1 MRVATGGRLP
11 SGVVAPGP
19 TAGTTPTP
27 TAHAAG
33 AGSGTADPSTL
44 LAPHTTLG
52 LGGPARRL
60 VDATTADEVVA
71 AARAA
76 DGAGEPLLL
85 VGGGSNLV
93 VGDAGWPGT
102 ALLIDHRGHHVV
114 RRDPG
119 DPGTVVL
126 HVEAGHDWD
135 ALVADTVAAGLG
147 GLECLSGIPGR
158 TGATPVQN
166 VGAYGVEVADVLVD
180 VDLYARR
187 TGRRGPVPAADLD
200 LGYRTSR
207 LKGDRNVDGEIVL
220 GVRFRLTDDG
230 LSAPIRYGELAR
242 ALDVAPGARVP
253 VAAAREA
260 VLGLRRG
267 KGMVIDPD
275 DPDSRSAGSFFTN
288 PLVDAATAAR
298 VAAVT
303 EAAGQVPVTAWP
315 QPDGRVKLSAAA
327 LIERSGVPRGHPGG
341 NAPARVSTKHT
352 LALTHR
358 GGGTTDDLL
367 ALARD
372 VRDRVRATF
381 GLELVPEP
389 VLVSCAL

>member
-1 MRVATGGRLP
+1 VP
-11 SGVVAPGP
+11 SAR
-19 TAGTTPTP
+19 
-27 TAHAAG
+27 AAG
-33 AGSGTADPSTL
+33 ATAEDTL

-60 VDATTADEVVA
+60 VHATTADEVVA

-93 VGDAGWPGT
+93 VGDAGFPGT
-102 ALLIDHRGHHVV
+102 ALLVDHRGHHEV
-114 RRDPG
+114 RRDA
-119 DPGTVVL
+119 DSVVL
-126 HVEAGHDWD
+126 HVEAGTDWD
-135 ALVADTVAAGLG
+135 ALVADTVADGLG

-187 TGRRGPVPAADLD
+187 TGRRGAVRAADID

-220 GVRFRLTDDG
+220 AVRFRLSTDG
-230 LSAPIRYGELAR
+230 LSAPVRYAELAR
-242 ALDVAPGARVP
+242 ALGVEPGTRVP

-260 VLGLRRG
+260 VLALRRG

-275 DPDSRSAGSFFTN
+275 DADSRSAGSFFTN
-288 PLVDAATAAR
+288 PVVDPETAER
-298 VAAVT
+298 VAART
-303 EAAGQVPVTAWP
+303 EARGQVPITAWP

-327 LIERSGVPRGHPGG
+327 LIERAGVSRGYPGEG
-341 NAPARVSTKHT
+341 TPARVSTKHT

-372 VRDRVRATF
+372 VRDRVEDAF
-381 GLELVPEP
+381 GLVLVPEP
-389 VLVSCAL
+389 VLVSCSL

>member
-1 MRVATGGRLP
+1 MRRDTGGRLP
-11 SGVVAPGP
+11 SDGVTPGP
-19 TAGTTPTP
+19 TAATTLD
-27 TAHAAG
+27 TA
-33 AGSGTADPSTL
+33 L

-60 VDATTADEVVA
+60 VRATTADEVVGR
-71 AARAA
+71 ARAA

-102 ALLIDHRGHHVV
+102 ALLLDHRGHHVAQ
-114 RRDPG
+114 RDEG
-119 DPGTVVL
+119 SVVL

-166 VGAYGVEVADVLVD
+166 VGAYGVEVADLLVGA
-180 VDLYARR
+180 DLYARR
-187 TGRRGPVPAADLD
+187 TGRRGPVAAADLD

-207 LKGDRNVDGEIVL
+207 LKGDRNTDGEIVL
-220 GVRFRLTDDG
+220 GVRFRLTTDG
-230 LSAPIRYGELAR
+230 LSAPIRYAELAR
-242 ALDVAPGARVP
+242 ALGVEPGARVP

-260 VLGLRRG
+260 VLGLRRA
-267 KGMVIDPD
+267 KGMVIDPAD
-275 DPDSRSAGSFFTN
+275 ADSRSAGSFFMN
-288 PLVDAATAAR
+288 PVVDPDTAAR
-298 VAAVT
+298 VAARA
-303 EAAGQVPVTAWP
+303 EERGQAPVTAWP

-327 LIERSGVPRGHPGG
+327 LIERAGIPRGHPGEHS
-341 NAPARVSTKHT
+341 PVRVSTKHT

-372 VRDRVRATF
+372 VRDHVDDAF
-381 GLELVPEP
+381 GLVLHPEP

>member
-1 MRVATGGRLP
+1 M
-11 SGVVAPGP
+11 APGP
-19 TAGTTPTP
+19 TAHTAPAQDGRADDTSADDTPADDP
-27 TAHAAG
+27 DAA
-33 AGSGTADPSTL
+33 TL

-60 VDATTADEVVA
+60 VHATTADEVVA
-71 AARAA
+71 RARAA

-93 VGDAGWPGT
+93 VGDAGFAGT
-102 ALLIDHRGHHVV
+102 VLLIDNRGHHVV
-114 RRDPG
+114 ARDAES
-119 DPGTVVL
+119 VVL

-135 ALVADTVAAGLG
+135 ALVADTVAAGYG

-187 TGRRGPVPAADLD
+187 TGRRGVVAAADLG

-207 LKGDRNVDGEIVL
+207 LKGDRNVDGEVVL
-220 GVRFRLTDDG
+220 GVRFRLTTDG
-230 LSAPIRYGELAR
+230 LSAPVRYGELAR
-242 ALDVAPGARVP
+242 TLGVEAGTRVP
-253 VAAAREA
+253 VAEARDA

-267 KGMVIDPD
+267 KGMVTDPD

-288 PLVDAATAAR
+288 PVVDRATADR
-298 VAAVT
+298 VAARAQ
-303 EAAGQVPVTAWP
+303 AAGLVPVTAWP
-315 QPDGRVKLSAAA
+315 MPDGRVKLSAAA
-327 LIERSGVPRGHPGG
+327 LIERAGVPRGHPGPQ
-341 NAPARVSTKHT
+341 APARVSTKHT

-372 VRDRVRATF
+372 VRDRVDAAF
-381 GLELVPEP
+381 GLVLEPEP

>member
-1 MRVATGGRLP
+1 M
-11 SGVVAPGP
+11 APGP
-19 TAGTTPTP
+19 TAAATPASP
-27 TAHAAG
+27 SAASPG
-33 AGSGTADPSTL
+33 EAPASARSEGGDVDPATL
-44 LAPHTTLG
+44 LAPQTTLG

-60 VDATTADEVVA
+60 VHARTADEVVA
-71 AARAA
+71 RARAA

-93 VGDAGWPGT
+93 VGDAGFAGT
-102 ALLIDHRGHHVV
+102 ALVIDTQGRHVV
-114 RRDPG
+114 HRDAG
-119 DPGTVVL
+119 SVVV

-135 ALVADTVAAGLG
+135 ALVADTVADGLG

-166 VGAYGVEVADVLVD
+166 VGAYGVEVADLLVD

-187 TGRRGPVPAADLD
+187 TGRRGAVPAADLD

-220 GVRFRLTDDG
+220 GVRFRLTTDG
-230 LSAPIRYGELAR
+230 LSAPIRYAELAR
-242 ALDVAPGARVP
+242 ALDVEPGTRVP

-260 VLGLRRG
+260 VLGLRRR
-267 KGMVIDPD
+267 KGMVLDPD
-275 DPDSRSAGSFFTN
+275 DADSRSAGSFFMN
-288 PLVDAATAAR
+288 PVVDAETAAR

-303 EAAGQVPVTAWP
+303 EAAGQHPVTAWP

-327 LIERSGVPRGHPGG
+327 LIERAGVPRGYPGEH
-341 NAPARVSTKHT
+341 APARVSTKHT

-372 VRDRVRATF
+372 VRDRVDAAF
-381 GLELVPEP
+381 GLVLHPEP
-389 VLVSCAL
+389 VLVACAL

>member
-1 MRVATGGRLP
+1 MT
-11 SGVVAPGP
+11 PGP
-19 TAGTTPTP
+19 TTDATVE
-27 TAHAAG
+27 TALEAA
-33 AGSGTADPSTL
+33 L

-60 VDATTADEVVA
+60 VRATTADEVVER
-71 AARAA
+71 ARAA
-76 DGAGEPLLL
+76 DGAGDPLLL

-93 VGDAGWPGT
+93 VGDAGFAGT
-102 ALLIDHRGHHVV
+102 ALLIDHRGHEIVE
-114 RRDPG
+114 DEG
-119 DPGTVVL
+119 DDTVVL

-135 ALVADTVAAGLG
+135 ALVADTVEAGLG

-166 VGAYGVEVADVLVD
+166 VGAYGVEVADLLVG

-187 TGRRGPVPAADLD
+187 TGRRGAVAASDLD
-200 LGYRTSR
+200 LDYRTSR

-220 GVRFRLTDDG
+220 GVRFRLSTDG
-230 LSAPIRYGELAR
+230 LSAPIRYAELAR
-242 ALDVAPGARVP
+242 ALDVSPGSRVP

-260 VLGLRRG
+260 TLALRRA
-267 KGMVIDPD
+267 KGMVLDPED
-275 DPDSRSAGSFFTN
+275 ADSRSAGSFFVN
-288 PLVDAATAAR
+288 PVVDTGTAAR
-298 VAAVT
+298 VRART
-303 EAAGQVPVTAWP
+303 EERGQLPVAAWP

-327 LIERSGVPRGHPGG
+327 LIERAGVPRGHPGEHS
-341 NAPARVSTKHT
+341 PVRVSTKHT

-372 VRDRVRATF
+372 VRDHVDAAF
-381 GLELVPEP
+381 GIVLEPEP

>member
-1 MRVATGGRLP
+1 MT
-11 SGVVAPGP
+11 PGP
-19 TAGTTPTP
+19 TTATTPA
-27 TAHAAG
+27 TAEE
-33 AGSGTADPSTL
+33 TTL

-60 VDATTADEVVA
+60 VHATTADEVVER
-71 AARAA
+71 ARAA

-93 VGDAGWPGT
+93 IGDAGFAGT
-102 ALLIDHRGHHVV
+102 ALLLDHRGHHVV
-114 RRDPG
+114 ERDG
-119 DPGTVVL
+119 NRVVL
-126 HVEAGHDWD
+126 HVESGHDWD
-135 ALVADTVAAGLG
+135 DLVADTVAAGLG

-166 VGAYGVEVADVLVD
+166 VGAYGVEVADLLVD

-187 TGRRGPVPAADLD
+187 TGRRAAASAADLD

-220 GVRFRLTDDG
+220 GVRFALTADG
-230 LSAPIRYGELAR
+230 LSAPIRYTELAR
-242 ALDVAPGARVP
+242 ALDVAPGSRVP

-267 KGMVIDPD
+267 KGMVLDPD
-275 DPDSRSAGSFFTN
+275 DADSRSAGSFFTN
-288 PLVDAATAAR
+288 PLVDGTAAAR
-298 VAAVT
+298 VAALT
-303 EAAGQVPVTAWP
+303 AERGQAPITAWP

-327 LIERSGVPRGHPGG
+327 LIERSGIPRGHPGEH
-341 NAPARVSTKHT
+341 APVRVSTKHT

-372 VRDRVRATF
+372 VRDHVAGAF
-381 GLELVPEP
+381 GIVLEPEP
-389 VLVSCAL
+389 VLVACAL

>member
-1 MRVATGGRLP
+1 M
-11 SGVVAPGP
+11 APGP
-19 TAGTTPTP
+19 TAQTTP
-27 TAHAAG
+27 AQHDRR
-33 AGSGTADPSTL
+33 ADTDVATL

-60 VDATTADEVVA
+60 VRATTADEVVA
-71 AARAA
+71 RARAA

-93 VGDAGWPGT
+93 VGDAGFAGT
-102 ALLIDHRGHHVV
+102 ALLIDNTGHHVV
-114 RRDPG
+114 SRDAG
-119 DPGTVVL
+119 SVVL

-135 ALVADTVAAGLG
+135 ALVADTVADGLG

-187 TGRRGPVPAADLD
+187 TGRRGRVPAADLG

-220 GVRFRLTDDG
+220 GVRFRLTTDG
-230 LSAPIRYGELAR
+230 LSAPIRYAELAR
-242 ALDVAPGARVP
+242 TLGVEPGARVP
-253 VAAAREA
+253 VADAREA

-267 KGMVIDPD
+267 KGMVTDPD
-275 DPDSRSAGSFFTN
+275 DPDSRSAGSFFMN
-288 PLVDAATAAR
+288 PLVDEATAAR
-298 VAAVT
+298 VAQRV

-327 LIERSGVPRGHPGG
+327 LIERAGVPRGHPGPQ
-341 NAPARVSTKHT
+341 APARVSTKHT

-372 VRDRVRATF
+372 VRDRVHDAF
-381 GLELVPEP
+381 GLVLQPEP
-389 VLVSCAL
+389 VLVACAL

>member
-1 MRVATGGRLP
+1 MRRGTGGRLP
-11 SGVVAPGP
+11 SRVVAPGT
-19 TAGTTPTP
+19 TAGTPT
-27 TAHAAG
+27 T
-33 AGSGTADPSTL
+33 GTAGRDGDPAAL

-60 VDATTADEVVA
+60 VRASTADAVVECARTADE
-71 AARAA
+71 
-76 DGAGEPLLL
+76 AGEPLLL

-93 VGDAGWPGT
+93 VGDAGFPGT
-102 ALLIDHRGHHVV
+102 ALVIDNRGHREVARDAESVV
-114 RRDPG
+114 
-119 DPGTVVL
+119 V

-135 ALVADTVAAGLG
+135 ALVAETVADGLG

-187 TGRRGPVPAADLD
+187 TGRRATVPAADLD

-207 LKGDRNVDGEIVL
+207 LKGDRNVDGEVVL
-220 GVRFRLTDDG
+220 GVRFRLSTDG
-230 LSAPIRYGELAR
+230 LSAPVRYAELAR
-242 ALDVAPGARVP
+242 ALDVAPGTRVP

-260 VLGLRRG
+260 VLALRRG
-267 KGMVIDPD
+267 KGMVLDPQD
-275 DPDSRSAGSFFTN
+275 ADSRSAGSFFTN
-288 PLVDAATAAR
+288 PVVDPDTAAEI
-298 VAAVT
+298 AARAET
-303 EAAGQVPVTAWP
+303 MGVPPITAWP

-327 LIERSGVPRGHPGG
+327 LIERSGIPRGHPGEH
-341 NAPARVSTKHT
+341 APARVSTKHT

-372 VRDRVRATF
+372 VRDHVEAAF
-381 GLELVPEP
+381 GLRLEPEP

>member
-1 MRVATGGRLP
+1 MRVDTGGRLP
-11 SGVVAPGP
+11 SEAVAPGP
-19 TAGTTPTP
+19 TAQTTPAPGDGPVDTD
-27 TAHAAG
+27 AA
-33 AGSGTADPSTL
+33 TL

-60 VDATTADEVVA
+60 VRASTADEVVER
-71 AARAA
+71 ARAA

-93 VGDAGWPGT
+93 IGDAGFAGT
-102 ALLIDHRGHHVV
+102 ALLIDTEGHEVVHR
-114 RRDPG
+114 DA
-119 DPGTVVL
+119 DTVVL

-135 ALVADTVAAGLG
+135 ALVADTVADGFG

-166 VGAYGVEVADVLVD
+166 VGAYGVEVGDLLVD

-187 TGRRGPVPAADLD
+187 TGRRGTVPAADLG

-207 LKGDRNVDGEIVL
+207 LKGARNVDGEIVL
-220 GVRFRLTDDG
+220 GVRFRLTTDG
-230 LSAPIRYGELAR
+230 LSAPVRYAELAR
-242 ALDVAPGARVP
+242 ALGVEPGTRVP
-253 VAAAREA
+253 VADARAA
-260 VLGLRRG
+260 VLALRRG
-267 KGMVIDPD
+267 KGMVIDPA

-288 PLVDAATAAR
+288 PVVDEATAAR
-298 VAAVT
+298 VAART

-315 QPDGRVKLSAAA
+315 QPGGLVKLSAAA
-327 LIERSGVPRGHPGG
+327 LIERAGIPRGHPGEH
-341 NAPARVSTKHT
+341 APARVSTKHT

-372 VRDRVRATF
+372 VRDRVDAAF
-381 GLELVPEP
+381 GLVLEPEP

>member
-1 MRVATGGRLP
+1 M
-11 SGVVAPGP
+11 APGP
-19 TAGTTPTP
+19 TAH
-27 TAHAAG
+27 TAPAQDDRRADAPADVDAA
-33 AGSGTADPSTL
+33 TL

-60 VDATTADEVVA
+60 VRATTADEIVA
-71 AARAA
+71 RARAA

-93 VGDAGWPGT
+93 VGDAGFAGT
-102 ALLIDHRGHHVV
+102 VLLLDNRGHHVV
-114 RRDPG
+114 ARDAG
-119 DPGTVVL
+119 SVVL

-135 ALVADTVAAGLG
+135 ALVADTVAAGYG

-187 TGRRGPVPAADLD
+187 TGRRGAVPAADLA

-207 LKGDRNVDGEIVL
+207 LKGDRNVDGEVVL
-220 GVRFRLTDDG
+220 GVRFRLTTDG
-230 LSAPIRYGELAR
+230 LSAPVRYGELAR
-242 ALDVAPGARVP
+242 TLGVEPGTRVP
-253 VAAAREA
+253 VAEAREA

-267 KGMVIDPD
+267 KGMVTDPD
-275 DPDSRSAGSFFTN
+275 DPDSCSAGSFFTN
-288 PLVDAATAAR
+288 PVVDRATADT
-298 VAAVT
+298 VAARA
-303 EAAGQVPVTAWP
+303 EAAGQAPVTAWP
-315 QPDGRVKLSAAA
+315 MPDGRVKLSAAA
-327 LIERSGVPRGHPGG
+327 LIERAGVARGHPGPQ
-341 NAPARVSTKHT
+341 APVRVSTKHT

-372 VRDRVRATF
+372 VRDRVDAAF
-381 GLELVPEP
+381 GLVLQPEP

>member
-1 MRVATGGRLP
+1 M
-11 SGVVAPGP
+11 APGP
-19 TAGTTPTP
+19 TARTAPAQGDRAADTP
-27 TAHAAG
+27 ADVDAA
-33 AGSGTADPSTL
+33 SL

-60 VDATTADEVVA
+60 VRATTADEVVSR
-71 AARAA
+71 ARAA

-93 VGDAGWPGT
+93 IGDAGFAGT
-102 ALLIDHRGHHVV
+102 VLLIDNRGHHVV
-114 RRDPG
+114 ARDAES
-119 DPGTVVL
+119 VVL
-126 HVEAGHDWD
+126 HVEGGHDWD
-135 ALVADTVAAGLG
+135 ALVADTVAAGYG

-166 VGAYGVEVADVLVD
+166 VGAYGVEVADVLLD

-187 TGRRGPVPAADLD
+187 TGRRGVVPAADLG

-207 LKGDRNVDGEIVL
+207 LKGDRNVDGEVVL
-220 GVRFRLTDDG
+220 GVRFRVTTDG
-230 LSAPIRYGELAR
+230 LSAPVRYGELAR
-242 ALDVAPGARVP
+242 TLGVGPGTRVP
-253 VAAAREA
+253 VAEAREA

-267 KGMVIDPD
+267 KGMVTDPD

-288 PLVDAATAAR
+288 PVVDRATADRVEAR
-298 VAAVT
+298 T
-303 EAAGQVPVTAWP
+303 RAAGQVPITAWP
-315 QPDGRVKLSAAA
+315 MPDGRVKLSAAA
-327 LIERSGVPRGHPGG
+327 LIERAGVPRGHPGPQ
-341 NAPARVSTKHT
+341 APVRVSTKHT

-372 VRDRVRATF
+372 VRDRVDAAF
-381 GLELVPEP
+381 GLVLEPEP

>member
-1 MRVATGGRLP
+1 M
-11 SGVVAPGP
+11 APGP
-19 TAGTTPTP
+19 TAHTAPPQDVRAADTP
-27 TAHAAG
+27 ADVGAA
-33 AGSGTADPSTL
+33 TL

-60 VDATTADEVVA
+60 VRATTADEVVA
-71 AARAA
+71 RARAA

-93 VGDAGWPGT
+93 VGDAGFAGT
-102 ALLIDHRGHHVV
+102 VLLIDNRGHHVV
-114 RRDPG
+114 ARDAE
-119 DPGTVVL
+119 TVVL

-135 ALVADTVAAGLG
+135 ALVADTVAAGYG

-187 TGRRGPVPAADLD
+187 TGRRGVVPAADLG

-207 LKGDRNVDGEIVL
+207 LKGDRNVDGEVVL
-220 GVRFRLTDDG
+220 GVRFRLTTDG
-230 LSAPIRYGELAR
+230 LSAPVRYGELAR
-242 ALDVAPGARVP
+242 TLGVEPGTRVP
-253 VAAAREA
+253 VAEARKA

-267 KGMVIDPD
+267 KGMVTDPD

-288 PLVDAATAAR
+288 PVVDQATADR
-298 VAAVT
+298 VAARAQ
-303 EAAGQVPVTAWP
+303 AAGQAPVTAWP
-315 QPDGRVKLSAAA
+315 TPDGRVKLSAAA
-327 LIERSGVPRGHPGG
+327 LIERAGVPRGHPGPQ
-341 NAPARVSTKHT
+341 APVRVSTKHT

-372 VRDRVRATF
+372 VRDRVDAAF
-381 GLELVPEP
+381 GLVLEPEP

>member
-1 MRVATGGRLP
+1 MRRGTGGRLP
-11 SGVVAPGP
+11 SDGVTPGP
-19 TAGTTPTP
+19 TTD
-27 TAHAAG
+27 TALD
-33 AGSGTADPSTL
+33 TTL

-60 VDATTADEVVA
+60 VHATTADEIVER
-71 AARAA
+71 ARAA

-93 VGDAGWPGT
+93 VGDAGFAGT
-102 ALLIDHRGHHVV
+102 VLLLDNRGHHVV
-114 RRDPG
+114 EEG
-119 DPGTVVL
+119 DDTVVL

-166 VGAYGVEVADVLVD
+166 VGAYGVEVADLLVG

-187 TGRRGPVPAADLD
+187 TGRRGPVAAADLD
-200 LGYRTSR
+200 LDYRTSR
-207 LKGDRNVDGEIVL
+207 LKGPRNVDGEIVL
-220 GVRFRLTDDG
+220 AVRFRLSTDG
-230 LSAPIRYGELAR
+230 LSAPIRYAELAR
-242 ALDVAPGARVP
+242 ALDVAPGSRVP

-260 VLGLRRG
+260 VLGLRRA
-267 KGMVIDPD
+267 KGMVLDPD
-275 DPDSRSAGSFFTN
+275 DADSRSAGSFFMN
-288 PLVDAATAAR
+288 PVVDTETAAR
-298 VAAVT
+298 VAART
-303 EAAGQVPVTAWP
+303 EERGQVPITAWP

-327 LIERSGVPRGHPGG
+327 LIERAGIPRGHPGEHS
-341 NAPARVSTKHT
+341 PVRVSTKHT

-372 VRDRVRATF
+372 VRDHVDAAF
-381 GLELVPEP
+381 GIVLVPEP
-389 VLVSCAL
+389 VLVACAM

>member
-1 MRVATGGRLP
+1 M
-11 SGVVAPGP
+11 APGP
-19 TAGTTPTP
+19 TAH
-27 TAHAAG
+27 TAPAQDAR
-33 AGSGTADPSTL
+33 AADPPADPDAATL

-60 VDATTADEVVA
+60 VRATTADEVVA
-71 AARAA
+71 RARAA

-93 VGDAGWPGT
+93 VGDAGFAGT
-102 ALLIDHRGHHVV
+102 VLLIDNRGHHVV
-114 RRDPG
+114 ARDAES
-119 DPGTVVL
+119 VVL

-135 ALVADTVAAGLG
+135 ALVADTVAAGYG

-166 VGAYGVEVADVLVD
+166 VGAYGVEVADLLVD

-187 TGRRGPVPAADLD
+187 TGRRGVVPAADLG

-207 LKGDRNVDGEIVL
+207 LKGDRNVDGEVVL
-220 GVRFRLTDDG
+220 GVRFRLTTDG
-230 LSAPIRYGELAR
+230 LSAPVRYGELAR
-242 ALDVAPGARVP
+242 TLGVEPGTRVP

-267 KGMVIDPD
+267 KGMVTDPD

-288 PLVDAATAAR
+288 PVVDQATADR
-298 VAAVT
+298 VAART
-303 EAAGQVPVTAWP
+303 QAAGQVPITAWP
-315 QPDGRVKLSAAA
+315 TPDGRVKLSAAA
-327 LIERSGVPRGHPGG
+327 LIERAGVPRGHPGPQ
-341 NAPARVSTKHT
+341 APVRVSTKHT

-372 VRDRVRATF
+372 VRDRVDAAF
-381 GLELVPEP
+381 GLVLEPEP
-389 VLVSCAL
+389 ILVSCAL